1 MASEDRELELEDGEI
16 NDLEDGEIDEDVTSA
31 RESNNNDLY
40 LPTHR
45 HDQYSTREQ
54 YSSDNPFDTKI
65 RDFGFQ
71 QFNPPPDRWETRG
84 GSFGSFR
91 GRFSRQRGR
100 GRGKV
105 FRGNGREKTYPTR
118 RGNMRRRILLI
129 IEFYLYVCECVCS
142 FLS

>member
-16 NDLEDGEIDEDVTSA
+16 NDLEDGEIDEDVPSA

-40 LPTHR
+40 LLTHR
-45 HDQYSTREQ
+45 HDQHSTREQ
-54 YSSDNPFDTKI
+54 YSSDNPFETKI

-129 IEFYLYVCECVCS
+129 IEFFLYVCECVYS